1 MKHRKGFRDWF
12 TIDTLPKKM
21 RKNENGIINLDIITG
36 DGTHWVCYYNDPKY
50 EFIEY
55 FDPFG
60 EYMSDDYELPEE
72 IEKYLKTS
80 NKHIRYSS
88 NFLQKPSSV
97 KCGYYCMKYI
107 IERNKDSKTSEKSE
121 DFKIEFRNP
130 IPIKNATI
138 ALKSASIWV
147 SWHNINKTYNN
158 HTLTYKIGTET
169 HHITFDDGN
178 YTVRD
183 LNNTIRNIL
192 KKGEIQFGI
201 NFATSRIVLKLEPG
215 YLVDFSQGELHK
227 ILGFEQRIYNQ
238 PEETARYLA
247 NISRGIDDIHI
258 HCDIIHGTLYSD
270 RTSDVLYSFT
280 PSNPPGSLNKIDEI
294 NPLFVDVN
302 RSDYIHSIRMYITDQ
317 DDNIINLN
325 THRVIYMLILSPI
338 NEL

>member
-21 RKNENGIINLDIITG
+21 RKNENGIINSDIITG

-55 FDPFG
+55 FDPF
-60 EYMSDDYELPEE
+60 
-72 IEKYLKTS
+72 
-80 NKHIRYSS
+80 
-88 NFLQKPSSV
+88 
-97 KCGYYCMKYI
+97 
-107 IERNKDSKTSEKSE
+107 DSKNSEKSE

-201 NFATSRIVLKLEPG
+201 NFATSRIILKLE
-215 YLVDFSQGELHK
+215 LSQGELHK
-227 ILGFEQRIYNQ
+227 ILGFEQRIYSQ
-238 PEETARYLA
+238 PEGTARYLA

-258 HCDIIHGTLYSD
+258 
-270 RTSDVLYSFT
+270 
-280 PSNPPGSLNKIDEI
+280 
-294 NPLFVDVN
+294 PL
-302 RSDYIHSIRMYITDQ
+302 
-317 DDNIINLN
+317 
-325 THRVIYMLILSPI
+325 
-338 NEL
+338 

>member
-80 NKHIRYSS
+80 NKHIRSSS

-107 IERNKDSKTSEKSE
+107 IERN
-121 DFKIEFRNP
+121 
-130 IPIKNATI
+130 
-138 ALKSASIWV
+138 
-147 SWHNINKTYNN
+147 
-158 HTLTYKIGTET
+158 
-169 HHITFDDGN
+169 
-178 YTVRD
+178 
-183 LNNTIRNIL
+183 
-192 KKGEIQFGI
+192 KGEIQFGI

-258 HCDIIHGTLYSD
+258 HCDIIHGTLYND

-280 PSNPPGSLNKIDEI
+280 PSNPPGS
-294 NPLFVDVN
+294 
-302 RSDYIHSIRMYITDQ
+302 
-317 DDNIINLN
+317 
-325 THRVIYMLILSPI
+325 
-338 NEL
+338 